1 MRVDHVKA
9 NRICATTTIC
19 ILLLFCLV
27 QLRVT
32 APAFVSASLC
42 QITNVAY
49 DYPQQ
54 VQPNQQ
60 ILLTSTISASCAYS
74 DPGIYY
80 LAMVVVNDAA
90 SGQEISINSA
100 PIGYVSLQQ
109 PNVTA
114 TISNL
119 VTCPSGNVAWQLR
132 LTVYVINVYNQY
144 FSPVQ
149 DTALI
154 HYLTVNVGTPQQQQT
169 VATTTTMVSPTITSS
184 TTTQMTTNTTTV
196 APATSLET
204 TANQSSITSQ
214 TLTILGLAIII
225 VLLILFW
232 KQRTMRKQNT
242 DSGKTGTVKQ
252 KKEKRNSDSDT

>member
-1 MRVDHVKA
+1 VKA
-9 NRICATTTIC
+9 YSICTSTTIC

-27 QLRVT
+27 QLQVT
-32 APAFVSASLC
+32 APTFVSASLC

-90 SGQEISINSA
+90 SGQELSINSA

-144 FSPVQ
+144 FSPAQ

-154 HYLTVNVGTPQQQQT
+154 HTLTVNVGTPQQQQT
-169 VATTTTMVSPTITSS
+169 VATTTTTMSSATITSS

-196 APATSLET
+196 ASPTSLET
-204 TANQSSITSQ
+204 TTNQSSITSQ
-214 TLTILGLAIII
+214 SLTIIGLAIII

-242 DSGKTGTVKQ
+242 DSDKTDTVKQ

>member
-1 MRVDHVKA
+1 MKA
-9 NRICATTTIC
+9 NRICVSTTLC
-19 ILLLFCLV
+19 VLLLLCLV
-27 QLRVT
+27 QLQGN
-32 APAFVSASLC
+32 APALVSASLC
-42 QITNVAY
+42 RITNVLY
-49 DYPQQ
+49 NYPQQ

-60 ILLTSTISASCAYS
+60 ILLTSTINASCSYS

-80 LAMVVVNDAA
+80 LAMVVVTDAS
-90 SGQEISINSA
+90 SGQELSINSA

-119 VTCPSGNVAWQLR
+119 ITCPSGNVAWQLK
-132 LTVYVINVYNQY
+132 LTVYVINDYNQY

-154 HYLTVNVGTPQQQQT
+154 HYLTVNVGTIQQQT
-169 VATTTTMVSPTITSS
+169 VATTTMTTMPPITTSS
-184 TTTQMTTNTTTV
+184 SMTEMTTNTTTL

-204 TANQSSITSQ
+204 MSGQSSITSQ
-214 TLTILGLAIII
+214 SLTILGLTVLI

-232 KQRTMRKQNT
+232 KQRMTSKQNKGQDNT
-242 DSGKTGTVKQ
+242 DAKKQ
-252 KKEKRNSDSDT
+252 KKEKPGSDEGS

>member
-1 MRVDHVKA
+1 MNHVKA
-9 NRICATTTIC
+9 NKICASATLC
-19 ILLLFCLV
+19 VLLIFCLV
-27 QLRVT
+27 QLQAN
-32 APAFVSASLC
+32 APMLVSASLC

-60 ILLTSTISASCAYS
+60 ILLTSIIDASCAYT

-80 LAMVVVNDAA
+80 LAMVVVNDAS
-90 SGQEISINSA
+90 SGQQLSINSA

-119 VTCPSGNVAWQLR
+119 ITCPSGNVAWQLK
-132 LTVYVINVYNQY
+132 LTVYVINDYNQY

-154 HYLTVNVGTPQQQQT
+154 HYLTVNVGTIQQQQS
-169 VATTTTMVSPTITSS
+169 VATTTTTISSPTITSS
-184 TTTQMTTNTTTV
+184 TTTQMTTNTTTL
-196 APATSLET
+196 ASATSLET
-204 TANQSSITSQ
+204 TNNQSSITSQ
-214 TLTILGLAIII
+214 SLTILGLTILI

-232 KQRTMRKQNT
+232 KQRTIRKQKT
-242 DSGKTGTVKQ
+242 DSGTTDPSKQ
-252 KKEKRNSDSDT
+252 KKEKRNPDA

>member
-1 MRVDHVKA
+1 MKA
-9 NRICATTTIC
+9 NRICVSTTLC
-19 ILLLFCLV
+19 VLLLFCLV
-27 QLRVT
+27 QLQAN
-32 APAFVSASLC
+32 APTLVSASLC

-60 ILLTSTISASCAYS
+60 ILLTSTINASCSYT

-80 LAMVVVNDAA
+80 LAMVVVNDAS
-90 SGQEISINSA
+90 SGQQISTNSA

-119 VTCPSGNVAWQLR
+119 ITCPGGNVAWQLR
-132 LTVYVINVYNQY
+132 LTVYVINDYNLY

-154 HYLTVNVGTPQQQQT
+154 HYLTVNVGTLQQQQT
-169 VATTTTMVSPTITSS
+169 VATTTTTTTSPTITSS
-184 TTTQMTTNTTTV
+184 TTTQMTTNATTI

-204 TANQSSITSQ
+204 NNQSSITSQ
-214 TLTILGLAIII
+214 SLTILGLTVLI

-232 KQRTMRKQNT
+232 KQRTMSKQNSDPDKT
-242 DSGKTGTVKQ
+242 DTTKQ
-252 KKEKRNSDSDT
+252 KKEKRNSDDEDP

>member
-1 MRVDHVKA
+1 MKT
-9 NRICATTTIC
+9 NRICVSTTLC

-27 QLRVT
+27 QLQAN
-32 APAFVSASLC
+32 APTLVSASLC
-42 QITNVAY
+42 QITNVSY

-60 ILLTSTISASCAYS
+60 ILLTSTINASCSYT

-80 LAMVVVNDAA
+80 LAMVVVNDAS
-90 SGQEISINSA
+90 SGQQISTNSA

-119 VTCPSGNVAWQLR
+119 ITCPGGNVAWQLK
-132 LTVYVINVYNQY
+132 LTVYVINDYNLY

-149 DTALI
+149 DTAII
-154 HYLTVNVGTPQQQQT
+154 HYLTVNVGTLQQQQT
-169 VATTTTMVSPTITSS
+169 VATTTTTTAPTITSS
-184 TTTQMTTNTTTV
+184 TTAQMTTNATTTS

-204 TANQSSITSQ
+204 NNQSPITSQ
-214 TLTILGLAIII
+214 SLTILGLTVLI

-232 KQRTMRKQNT
+232 KQRTMSKQTN
-242 DSGKTGTVKQ
+242 DSGKTDTTKQ
-252 KKEKRNSDSDT
+252 KKEKRTPDVNESP